1 MADYPSTVAI
11 EGSGLAALVSA
22 IALKRAYPAAQI
34 AIHKGGEA
42 FRSEFAGAATPF
54 IQHFHRQ
61 IGLDA
66 NVFARRTGAQTIGA
80 TLWQQGSSAS
90 QKVSALSAIPYP
102 EGVALHQI
110 WLAAPVESRP
120 DWSSIAQRYHA
131 RGDQAD
137 GHGLRFDAGAYV
149 DLLVEMVA
157 HLGIQ
162 VSEDV
167 TPANAQFDLRVLAQ
181 KSRPSNDW
189 SFDAPRSGIGL
200 GDELIRWDGGP
211 TVWINPAW
219 SATCGTMLDSWRTA
233 TPWTE
238 QGLNVGTAAL
248 AIESFDGRNLCAVMA
263 DTLRA
268 IELMPAQANGM
279 AEITE
284 YNRRTSA
291 IHDMLLDWHAFKWG
305 VSAPAGL
312 AQLKQQF
319 LSRGRVP
326 FRDEDPVTP
335 GEWTNWFMSL
345 GNLPDRTDP
354 TTSSLSAEAIKKI
367 IGNV

>member
-1 MADYPSTVAI
+1 MAGYPSTVVI

-34 AIHKGGEA
+34 AIHEGGEA

-54 IQHFHRQ
+54 IHHFHRQ

-66 NVFARRTGAQTIGA
+66 NVFIRRTGAQTIGT

-110 WLAAPVESRP
+110 WLSAPVEGRP
-120 DWSSIAQRYHA
+120 DWSSIALRYQT
-131 RGDQAD
+131 RSDQAD
-137 GHGLRFDAGAYV
+137 GHGLRFDASAYV

-167 TPANAQFDLRVLAQ
+167 IPANAQFDLRVLAQ
-181 KSRPSNDW
+181 KPHASDVW
-189 SFDAPRSGIGL
+189 SFDSPQSGNGL
-200 GDELIRWDGGP
+200 GAELIRRDGGQ

-219 SATCGTMLDSWRTA
+219 SASRRTMPDSWRTA
-233 TPWTE
+233 APWTE
-238 QGLNVGTAAL
+238 QGLCIGTAAL

-263 DTLRA
+263 DILRA
-268 IELMPAQANGM
+268 IELMPARADSL
-279 AEITE
+279 AEIAE

-291 IHDMLLDWHAFKWG
+291 IHDMLLDWHALKWG
-305 VSAPAGL
+305 ASAPAGL
-312 AQLKQQF
+312 TQLKQQF

-326 FRDEDPVTP
+326 FRDEDPVAP
-335 GEWTNWFMSL
+335 AEWINWFMSL
-345 GNLPDRTDP
+345 GILPDRTDP
-354 TTSSLSAEAIKKI
+354 TTSSLAAEAISKI